1 MAENITEHTY
11 LISREDRSRLNSHK
25 ALLVWFTGLSGS
37 GKSTIANKLEQE
49 LFRRKIHT
57 YSLDGDNIRKGLN
70 SDLSF
75 SEEDRH
81 ENIRRIAEVGK
92 LFVDA
97 GMVTIT
103 AFISPLHNDR
113 KLAREII
120 GPGDFLEVFV
130 NTPLEICEQR
140 DVKDLYKKARAGEIT
155 NFTGI
160 DAPYEAPID
169 PDIEIKTLEE
179 SLEES
184 VQRLVQII
192 EDKIRLR

>member
-11 LISREDRSRLNSHK
+11 LISREDRSQLNSHK

-37 GKSTIANKLEQE
+37 GKSTIANELEQE
-49 LFRRKIHT
+49 LFRRQIHT

-70 SDLSF
+70 SGLSF

-103 AFISPLHNDR
+103 AFISPLHKDR
-113 KLAREII
+113 RLAREII
-120 GPGDFLEVFV
+120 GPGNFLEVFV